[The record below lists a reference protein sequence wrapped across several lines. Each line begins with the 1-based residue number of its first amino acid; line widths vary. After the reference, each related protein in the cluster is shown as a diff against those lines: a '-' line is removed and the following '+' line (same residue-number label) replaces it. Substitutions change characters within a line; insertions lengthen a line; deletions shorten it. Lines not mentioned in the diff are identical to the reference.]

1 LNLVVHPGVSGTVTV
16 HLNNIPWDQA
26 LDIVLKMN
34 NLSVEIEGNILRV
47 AQSTIFQQEIV
58 QRVEQ
63 QREQIEARKFQETS
77 NR

>member
-1 LNLVVHPGVSGTVTV
+1 MTV